1 MTSDDGDTSVSKS
14 QRKRDA
20 LALQALADEM
30 IRLSP
35 AELAAV
41 PLPVDLR
48 DGVTGARELRR
59 GAYRRQ
65 VRYLGRLL
73 RDIDVAPI
81 RSAVDAHR
89 GTSHADKA
97 RLKRLERWRERL
109 MEEGDAAVAELLD
122 EYAHADAQQLRQLL
136 RNAHREQAAGR
147 SPRSLRQLFRFLRE
161 L

>member
-1 MTSDDGDTSVSKS
+1 MAIDDGDAPLSKS

-20 LALQALADEM
+20 LALQALADELV
-30 IRLSP
+30 RLSP
-35 AELAAV
+35 SQLDSV
-41 PLPVDLR
+41 PLADDLR
-48 DGVTGARELRR
+48 DAVTSARELSR

-73 RDIDVAPI
+73 RDTDAAPI

-89 GTSHADKA
+89 SASHEDKA
-97 RLKRLERWRERL
+97 RLKRLERWRGRL

-122 EYAHADAQQLRQLL
+122 EYPGADPQQLRQLL
-136 RNAHREQAAGR
+136 RNAHKEHEAGR
-147 SPRSLRQLFRFLRE
+147 PPRSFRELFRFLRE

>member
-1 MTSDDGDTSVSKS
+1 MTTDDQPVSKS

-30 IRLSP
+30 VRLSP
-35 AELAAV
+35 TELASV
-41 PLPVDLR
+41 PLPVKLR
-48 DGVTGARELRR
+48 DGVTGARELSR

-73 RDIDVAPI
+73 RELDVAPI

-89 GTSHADKA
+89 STSHEDKA

-122 EYAHADAQQLRQLL
+122 EYAHADPQQLRQLL
-136 RNAHREQAAGR
+136 RNARKEHAAGR
-147 SPRSLRQLFRFLRE
+147 PPRSVRQLFRFLRE